1 MRASRAIAVA
11 RWDARR
17 SRRAVSRDAQ
27 KRVGWDRQ
35 SRNQHRCDSNYR
47 APRASGEH
55 SGETMDERRDVV
67 VFAYDAIVDATLEM
81 TRVSHA
87 VARARWPDN
96 VPGEAASYEAAMRTM
111 RRCLGESTSCEA
123 VVMMR
128 VIADEAI
135 IGGRTTSGGRPGP
148 VFSFEQRFE
157 RRTRPLTVDEIIA
170 SWPEIKLMSVM
181 KWGEDLETSIGW
193 DGRRMTPMG
202 LQADVDAER
211 NAREAQAG
219 EQVVYEDLK
228 PLLLAALDRGSHV
241 YVLASRGRSVESC
254 AGVLRENGLKVWD
267 EDEDDDTGCGIRV
280 VSTDT
285 YASRGLAAAHVI
297 ATNSNPGERWYIV
310 DGDIDELERFREA
323 DLGEAYDA
331 LTLGVDVSLQH
342 AGYAYA
348 SPRQVQRASLDPH
361 IELLTDASARNLAIN
376 FFGTYAR

>member
-1 MRASRAIAVA
+1 
-11 RWDARR
+11 
-17 SRRAVSRDAQ
+17 
-27 KRVGWDRQ
+27 
-35 SRNQHRCDSNYR
+35 
-47 APRASGEH
+47 
-55 SGETMDERRDVV
+55 MDGGGKDVV
-67 VFAYDAIVDATLEM
+67 VFAYDAIVDATREM
-81 TRVSHA
+81 TAVSHA

-96 VPGEAASYEAAMRTM
+96 VPGEASSYVDAMRTM

-148 VFSFEQRFE
+148 VFSREQRFE

-181 KWGEDLETSIGW
+181 KWGEDLETSVGW

-211 NAREAQAG
+211 NARDAQTD

-228 PLLLAALDRGSHV
+228 PLLIAALERKSRI

-254 AGVLRENGLKVWD
+254 AAVLKANGLKVWD
-267 EDEDDDTGCGIRV
+267 EDDEDDGCGIRIV
-280 VSTDT
+280 CTDT

-297 ATNSNPGERWYIV
+297 ATNSSPGERWHIV
-310 DGDIDELERFREA
+310 DGDIDELQRFREA
-323 DLGEAYDA
+323 DLGEAYDT

-348 SPRQVQRASLDPH
+348 SPQQMQRASLDPH
-361 IELLTDASARNLAIN
+361 IELLTDASAKNLAIN
-376 FFGTYAR
+376 FLGTYAR